1 LADWVV
7 EAVFDAVEVAVLLRF
22 CVAELEGP
30 LLGEPTLMSPTET
43 PPPLTVTGTFALT
56 AF

>member
-56 AF
+56 AV